1 MNENNNTEEKV
12 VEEEKPA
19 NPINKVKEDIKEVLN
34 QPEQA
39 PSIQID
45 SFIRLSLILVL
56 SALLI
61 FIVWQF
67 MIKPTIDF
75 KNNEKKVEDA
85 ARRYYEF
92 NYSQLPTGERVAT
105 LSIQQLYDK
114 AFLTEDLYI
123 PNSTKPCDSQNSWV
137 KVRKEN
143 GEYKYYTYLKCGIQE
158 SNIDHEGPVIEING
172 DKEMTIGLGEEY
184 KEPGVKSVVDDKDG
198 KLDVKDVVIKSS
210 ALNTNEI
217 GEYEVQ
223 YIATDNL
230 SNKTVVK
237 RKVKVIAKLKSIVA
251 KETNKENYY
260 KGKDPNNY
268 VYFSGMLWRI
278 VDSDGKNV
286 RLVAFEDIANVNYAG
301 LNKWLSYFYNHL
313 SDGAKKLIVKN
324 KYCNELLESVNEK
337 IDECNSYTKKLNS
350 YVLSVADVNK
360 ANTEEGNYLITET
373 ISWLSNEKSD
383 EEAYTVDVFT
393 YADSKSYLEDKKT
406 YNYGVRPVITIKG
419 DSLIKS
425 GLGTYKSPY
434 NLGETP
440 PGKVDD
446 KINTRTSGEF
456 IKHAGML
463 WRIVEV
469 NKDGTTKIISM
480 DSIKAK
486 DNVKVKTSYQ
496 SKSKIYNPTEKG
508 NIGYFIKNKVS
519 EYVDTSYFV
528 NKNVEVPIYDG
539 EIQYGKETTTKKYKV
554 KLSAPNIYE
563 MFSAYT
569 NTFGNMKAHW
579 LINSSKQD
587 VTKSA
592 MTDIGVIITIVG
604 DYDEFGIRV
613 VANLQENIMI
623 TKGKGTFDNPYNI
636 TK

>member
-1 MNENNNTEEKV
+1 MNEEKKEEQV
-12 VEEEKPA
+12 VSEQKTS
-19 NPINKVKEDIKEVLN
+19 NPINKVKDEIKEVLN
-34 QPEQA
+34 QPEQ
-39 PSIQID
+39 SSSVGID
-45 SFIRLSLILVL
+45 NFIRLSLILVL

-75 KNNEKKVEDA
+75 KNNEKIVEEA

-114 AFLTEDLYI
+114 AFLTKDLYI

-143 GEYKYYTYLKCGIQE
+143 GEYKYYTYLKCGLQE
-158 SNIDHEGPVIEING
+158 SDVDHEGPVIELNG
-172 DKEMTIGLGEEY
+172 KEEMTIGLGETYE
-184 KEPGVKSVVDDKDG
+184 EPGVKSVKDKKDG
-198 KLDVKDVVIKSS
+198 KLDNKDVVIKSS
-210 ALNTNEI
+210 GLNTNEI
-217 GEYEVQ
+217 GEYEIK
-223 YIATDNL
+223 YIATDKL
-230 SNKTVVK
+230 SNKTTVI
-237 RKVKVIAKLKSIVA
+237 RKVKVIAKLKSIVSKDTVNA
-251 KETNKENYY
+251 NYY
-260 KGKDPNNY
+260 SGKDPNNY
-268 VYFSGMLWRI
+268 IYFSGMLWRI
-278 VDSDGKNV
+278 LDTDGKNV
-286 RLVAFEDIANVNYAG
+286 RLVAYEDIANVNFAG
-301 LNKWLSYFYNHL
+301 INKWMDYFYDHL

-324 KYCNELLESVNEK
+324 KYCNETLTNAPHDLL
-337 IDECNSYTKKLNS
+337 ECNSYTKKLNS
-350 YVLSVADVNK
+350 YILSAQDVNK
-360 ANTEEGNYLITET
+360 AHSDEGNYLITQT
-373 ISWLSNEKSD
+373 ISWLANEQND
-383 EEAYTVDVFT
+383 ESAYTVDVFT
-393 YADSKSYLEDKKT
+393 YADGKSYLEDKKT

-425 GLGTYKSPY
+425 GTGTYKSPY

-440 PGKVDD
+440 KGKVDD
-446 KINTRTSGEF
+446 KINTRTPGEF
-456 IKHAGML
+456 IKYSGML

-480 DSIKAK
+480 ESIKSK
-486 DNVKVKTSYQ
+486 DNKKVQTYYQ
-496 SKSKIYNPTEKG
+496 SKSKVYNPTEKG

-539 EIQYGKETTTKKYKV
+539 EIQYGKQSTTKKYKV

-569 NTFGNMKAHW
+569 YTRGNMKAHW
-579 LINSSKQD
+579 LINSSKQEF
-587 VTKSA
+587 TKA
-592 MTDIGVIITIVG
+592 VMTDIGVILTTVG
-604 DYDEFGIRV
+604 DYDLYGIRV
-613 VANLQENIMI
+613 VGNLNENIMI

>member
-1 MNENNNTEEKV
+1 MNEEKKEEQV
-12 VEEEKPA
+12 VSEQKTS
-19 NPINKVKEDIKEVLN
+19 NPINKVKDEIKEVLN
-34 QPEQA
+34 QPEQ
-39 PSIQID
+39 SSSVGID
-45 SFIRLSLILVL
+45 NFIRLSLILVL

-75 KNNEKKVEDA
+75 KNNEKIVEEA

-114 AFLTEDLYI
+114 AFLTKDLYI

-143 GEYKYYTYLKCGIQE
+143 GEYKYYTYLKCGLQE
-158 SNIDHEGPVIEING
+158 SDVDHEGPVIELNG
-172 DKEMTIGLGEEY
+172 KEEMTIGLGETYE
-184 KEPGVKSVVDDKDG
+184 EPGVKSVKDKKDG
-198 KLDVKDVVIKSS
+198 KLDNKDVVIKSS
-210 ALNTNEI
+210 GLNTNEI
-217 GEYEVQ
+217 GEYEIKYV
-223 YIATDNL
+223 ATDKL
-230 SNKTVVK
+230 SNKTTVT
-237 RKVKVIAKLKSIVA
+237 RKVKVIAKLKSIVSKDTVNA
-251 KETNKENYY
+251 NYY
-260 KGKDPNNY
+260 SGKDPNNY
-268 VYFSGMLWRI
+268 IYLSGMLWRI
-278 VDSDGKNV
+278 LDTDGKNV
-286 RLVAFEDIANVNYAG
+286 RLVAYEDIANVNYAG
-301 LNKWLSYFYNHL
+301 INKWMDYFYDHL

-324 KYCNELLESVNEK
+324 KYCNETLTNAPHDLL
-337 IDECNSYTKKLNS
+337 ECNSYTKKLNS
-350 YVLSVADVNK
+350 YILSAQDVNK
-360 ANTEEGNYLITET
+360 AHSDEGNYLITQT
-373 ISWLSNEKSD
+373 ISWLANEQND
-383 EEAYTVDVFT
+383 ESAYTVDVFT
-393 YADSKSYLEDKKT
+393 YADGKSYLEDKKT

-425 GLGTYKSPY
+425 GTGTYKSPY

-440 PGKVDD
+440 KGKVDD
-446 KINTRTSGEF
+446 KINTRTPGEF
-456 IKHAGML
+456 VKYSGML

-469 NKDGTTKIISM
+469 NEDGTTKIISM
-480 DSIKAK
+480 ESIKSK
-486 DNVKVKTSYQ
+486 DNVKVQTYYQ
-496 SKSKIYNPTEKG
+496 SKSKVYNPTEKG

-539 EIQYGKETTTKKYKV
+539 EIQYGKQSTTKKYKV

-569 NTFGNMKAHW
+569 YTRGNMKAHW
-579 LINSSKQD
+579 LINSSKQEF
-587 VTKSA
+587 TKA
-592 MTDIGVIITIVG
+592 VMTDIGVILTTVG
-604 DYDEFGIRV
+604 DYDLYGIRV
-613 VANLQENIMI
+613 VGNLNENIMI

>member
-1 MNENNNTEEKV
+1 MNDNKTEEQVTSQKTV
-12 VEEEKPA
+12 S
-19 NPINKVKEDIKEVLN
+19 NPINKVKDDIKEVLN

-39 PSIQID
+39 SSVSID
-45 SFIRLSLILVL
+45 GFIRLSLILVL

-75 KNNEKKVEDA
+75 KNYEKKVEDA

-143 GEYKYYTYLKCGIQE
+143 GEYKYYTYLKCGLQE
-158 SNIDHEGPVIEING
+158 SNVDHEGPVIELNG
-172 DKEMTIGLGEEY
+172 KEEMTIGLGETYE
-184 KEPGVKSVVDDKDG
+184 EPGVKSVRDDKDG
-198 KLDVKDVVIKSS
+198 KLDPKDVVIKSS
-210 ALNTNEI
+210 GLNTNEV
-217 GEYEVQ
+217 GEYEVK

-230 SNKTVVK
+230 SNKTTVT
-237 RKVKVIAKLKSIVA
+237 RKVKVIAKLKNIVSKDTSKA
-251 KETNKENYY
+251 NYY
-260 KGKDPNNY
+260 SGKNPNNY
-268 VYFSGMLWRI
+268 IYFSGMLWRI
-278 VDSDGKNV
+278 VDTDGKNV
-286 RLVAFEDIANVNYAG
+286 RLVAYEDIANVNYAG
-301 LNKWLSYFYNHL
+301 LNKWMEYFYDHL
-313 SDGAKKLIVKN
+313 SDEAKKLVVKN
-324 KYCNELLESVNEK
+324 KYCNEK
-337 IDECNSYTKKLNS
+337 IENATHDITECATYTKKIKS
-350 YVLSVADVNK
+350 YILSASDINR
-360 ANTEEGNYLITET
+360 AHSEEGNYLITQT
-373 ISWLSNEKSD
+373 ISWLANEKNSD
-383 EEAYTVDVFT
+383 EAYTVDVFNYANEQT
-393 YADSKSYLEDKKT
+393 YQADLKT
-406 YNYGVRPVITIKG
+406 FNYGVRPVITIKG

-425 GLGTYKSPY
+425 GIGTYKSPY

-446 KINTRTSGEF
+446 KINTRTPGEF
-456 IKHAGML
+456 IKYSGML

-469 NKDGTTKIISM
+469 NEDGTTKIISM
-480 DSIKAK
+480 ESIKSKDSIKIQ
-486 DNVKVKTSYQ
+486 TYYQ
-496 SKSKIYNPTEKG
+496 SKSKVYNPTEKG

-569 NTFGNMKAHW
+569 YTFGKMKAHW

-587 VTKSA
+587 VTKAA
-592 MTDIGVIITIVG
+592 MTDIGVIITMVG
-604 DYDEFGIRV
+604 DYDEYGIRV
-613 VANLQENIMI
+613 VGNLHENIMI

>member
-1 MNENNNTEEKV
+1 MNEEKKEEQV
-12 VEEEKPA
+12 VSEQKTS
-19 NPINKVKEDIKEVLN
+19 NPINKVKDEIKEVLN
-34 QPEQA
+34 QPEQ
-39 PSIQID
+39 SSSVGID
-45 SFIRLSLILVL
+45 NFIRLSLILVL

-75 KNNEKKVEDA
+75 KNNEKIVEEA

-114 AFLTEDLYI
+114 AFLTKDLYI

-143 GEYKYYTYLKCGIQE
+143 GEYKYYTYLKCGLQE
-158 SNIDHEGPVIEING
+158 SDVDHEGPVIELNG
-172 DKEMTIGLGEEY
+172 KEEMTIGLGETYE
-184 KEPGVKSVVDDKDG
+184 EPGVKSVKDKKDG
-198 KLDVKDVVIKSS
+198 KLDNKDVVIKSS
-210 ALNTNEI
+210 GLNTNEI
-217 GEYEVQ
+217 GEYEIK
-223 YIATDNL
+223 YIATDKL
-230 SNKTVVK
+230 SNKTTVT
-237 RKVKVIAKLKSIVA
+237 RKVKVIAKLKSIVSKDTVNA
-251 KETNKENYY
+251 NYY
-260 KGKDPNNY
+260 SGKDPNNY
-268 VYFSGMLWRI
+268 IYLSGMLWRI
-278 VDSDGKNV
+278 LDTDGKNV
-286 RLVAFEDIANVNYAG
+286 RLVAYEDIANVNFAG
-301 LNKWLSYFYNHL
+301 INKWMDYFYDHL

-324 KYCNELLESVNEK
+324 KYCNETLTNAPHDLL
-337 IDECNSYTKKLNS
+337 ECNSYTKKLNS
-350 YVLSVADVNK
+350 YILSAQDVNK
-360 ANTEEGNYLITET
+360 AHSDEGNYLITQT
-373 ISWLSNEKSD
+373 ISWLANEQND
-383 EEAYTVDVFT
+383 ESAYTVDVFT
-393 YADSKSYLEDKKT
+393 YADGKSYLEDKKT

-425 GLGTYKSPY
+425 GTGTYKSPY

-440 PGKVDD
+440 KGKVDD
-446 KINTRTSGEF
+446 KINTRTPGEF
-456 IKHAGML
+456 VKYSGML

-469 NKDGTTKIISM
+469 NEDGTTKIISM
-480 DSIKAK
+480 ESIKSK
-486 DNVKVKTSYQ
+486 DNVKVQTYYQ
-496 SKSKIYNPTEKG
+496 SKSKVYNPTEKE

-539 EIQYGKETTTKKYKV
+539 EIQYGKQSTTKKYKV

-569 NTFGNMKAHW
+569 YTRGNMKAHW
-579 LINSSKQD
+579 LINSSKQEF
-587 VTKSA
+587 TKA
-592 MTDIGVIITIVG
+592 VMTDIGVILTTVG
-604 DYDEFGIRV
+604 DYDLYGIRV
-613 VANLQENIMI
+613 VGNLNENIMI

>member
-1 MNENNNTEEKV
+1 MNEEKKEEQV
-12 VEEEKPA
+12 VSEQKTS
-19 NPINKVKEDIKEVLN
+19 NPINKVKDEIKEVLN
-34 QPEQA
+34 QPEQ
-39 PSIQID
+39 SSSVGID
-45 SFIRLSLILVL
+45 NFIRLSLILVL

-75 KNNEKKVEDA
+75 KNNEKIVEEA

-114 AFLTEDLYI
+114 AFLTKDLYI

-143 GEYKYYTYLKCGIQE
+143 GEYKYYTYLKCGLQE
-158 SNIDHEGPVIEING
+158 SDVDHEGPVIELNG
-172 DKEMTIGLGEEY
+172 KEEMTIGLGETYE
-184 KEPGVKSVVDDKDG
+184 EPGVKSVKDKKDG
-198 KLDVKDVVIKSS
+198 KLDNKDVVIKSS
-210 ALNTNEI
+210 GLNTNEI
-217 GEYEVQ
+217 GEYEIK
-223 YIATDNL
+223 YIATDKL
-230 SNKTVVK
+230 SNKTTVT
-237 RKVKVIAKLKSIVA
+237 RKVKVIAKLKSIVSKDTVNA
-251 KETNKENYY
+251 NYY
-260 KGKDPNNY
+260 SGKDPNNY
-268 VYFSGMLWRI
+268 IYLSGMLWRI
-278 VDSDGKNV
+278 LDTDGKNV
-286 RLVAFEDIANVNYAG
+286 RLVAYEDIANVNFAG
-301 LNKWLSYFYNHL
+301 INKWMDYFYDHL

-324 KYCNELLESVNEK
+324 KYCNETLTNAPHDLL
-337 IDECNSYTKKLNS
+337 ECNSYTKKLNS
-350 YVLSVADVNK
+350 YILSAQDVNK
-360 ANTEEGNYLITET
+360 AHSDEGNYLITQT
-373 ISWLSNEKSD
+373 ISWLANEQND
-383 EEAYTVDVFT
+383 ESAYTVDVFT
-393 YADSKSYLEDKKT
+393 YADGKSYLEDKKT

-425 GLGTYKSPY
+425 GTGTYKSPY

-440 PGKVDD
+440 KGKVDD
-446 KINTRTSGEF
+446 KINTRTPGEF
-456 IKHAGML
+456 IKYSGML

-480 DSIKAK
+480 ESIKSK
-486 DNVKVKTSYQ
+486 DNKKVQTYYQ
-496 SKSKIYNPTEKG
+496 SKSKVYNPTEKG

-539 EIQYGKETTTKKYKV
+539 EIQYGKQSTTKKYKV

-569 NTFGNMKAHW
+569 YTRGNMKAHW
-579 LINSSKQD
+579 LINSSKQEF
-587 VTKSA
+587 TKA
-592 MTDIGVIITIVG
+592 VMTDIGVILTTVG
-604 DYDEFGIRV
+604 DYDLYGIRV
-613 VANLQENIMI
+613 VGNLNENIMI

>member
-1 MNENNNTEEKV
+1 MNEEKKEEQV
-12 VEEEKPA
+12 VSEQKTS
-19 NPINKVKEDIKEVLN
+19 NPINKVKDEIKEVLN
-34 QPEQA
+34 QPEQ
-39 PSIQID
+39 SSSVGID
-45 SFIRLSLILVL
+45 NFIRLSLILVL

-75 KNNEKKVEDA
+75 KNNEKIVEEA

-114 AFLTEDLYI
+114 AFLTKDLYI

-143 GEYKYYTYLKCGIQE
+143 GEYKYYTYLKCGLQE
-158 SNIDHEGPVIEING
+158 SDVDHEGPVIELNG
-172 DKEMTIGLGEEY
+172 KEEMTIGLGETYE
-184 KEPGVKSVVDDKDG
+184 EPGVKSVKDKKDG
-198 KLDVKDVVIKSS
+198 KLDNKDVVIKSS
-210 ALNTNEI
+210 GLNTNEI
-217 GEYEVQ
+217 GEYEIK
-223 YIATDNL
+223 YIATDKL
-230 SNKTVVK
+230 SNKTTVT
-237 RKVKVIAKLKSIVA
+237 RKVKVIAKLKSIVSKDTVNA
-251 KETNKENYY
+251 NYY
-260 KGKDPNNY
+260 SGKDPNNY
-268 VYFSGMLWRI
+268 IYLSGMLWRI
-278 VDSDGKNV
+278 LDTDGKNV
-286 RLVAFEDIANVNYAG
+286 RLVAYEDIANVNFAG
-301 LNKWLSYFYNHL
+301 INKWMDYFYDHL

-324 KYCNELLESVNEK
+324 KYCNETLTNAPHDLL
-337 IDECNSYTKKLNS
+337 ECNSYTKKLNS
-350 YVLSVADVNK
+350 YILSAQDVNK
-360 ANTEEGNYLITET
+360 AHSDEGNYLITQT
-373 ISWLSNEKSD
+373 ISWLANEQND
-383 EEAYTVDVFT
+383 ESAYTVDVFT
-393 YADSKSYLEDKKT
+393 YADGKSYLEDKKT

-425 GLGTYKSPY
+425 GTGTYKSPY
-434 NLGETP
+434 NLGETTK
-440 PGKVDD
+440 GKVDD
-446 KINTRTSGEF
+446 KINTRTPGEF
-456 IKHAGML
+456 IKYSGML

-480 DSIKAK
+480 ESIKSK
-486 DNVKVKTSYQ
+486 DNKKVQTYYQ
-496 SKSKIYNPTEKG
+496 SKSKVYNPTEKG

-539 EIQYGKETTTKKYKV
+539 EIQYGKQSTTKKYKV

-569 NTFGNMKAHW
+569 YTRGNMKAHW
-579 LINSSKQD
+579 LINSSKQEF
-587 VTKSA
+587 TKA
-592 MTDIGVIITIVG
+592 VMTDIGVILTTVG
-604 DYDEFGIRV
+604 DYDLYGIRV
-613 VANLQENIMI
+613 VGNLNENIMI

>member
-1 MNENNNTEEKV
+1 MNEEKKEEQV
-12 VEEEKPA
+12 VSEQKTS
-19 NPINKVKEDIKEVLN
+19 NPINKVKDEIKEVLN
-34 QPEQA
+34 QPEQ
-39 PSIQID
+39 SSSVGID
-45 SFIRLSLILVL
+45 NFIRLSLILVL

-75 KNNEKKVEDA
+75 KNNEKIVEEA

-114 AFLTEDLYI
+114 AFLTKDLYI

-143 GEYKYYTYLKCGIQE
+143 GEYKYYTYLKCGLQE
-158 SNIDHEGPVIEING
+158 SDVDHEGPVIELNG
-172 DKEMTIGLGEEY
+172 KEEMTIGLGETYE
-184 KEPGVKSVVDDKDG
+184 EPGVKSVKDKKDG
-198 KLDVKDVVIKSS
+198 KLDNKDVVIKSS
-210 ALNTNEI
+210 GLNTNEI
-217 GEYEVQ
+217 GEYEIKYV
-223 YIATDNL
+223 ATDKL
-230 SNKTVVK
+230 SNKTTVT
-237 RKVKVIAKLKSIVA
+237 RKVKVIAKLKSIVSKDTVNA
-251 KETNKENYY
+251 NYY
-260 KGKDPNNY
+260 SGKDPNNY
-268 VYFSGMLWRI
+268 IYLSGMLWRI
-278 VDSDGKNV
+278 LDTDGKNV
-286 RLVAFEDIANVNYAG
+286 RLVAYEDIANVNFAG
-301 LNKWLSYFYNHL
+301 INKWMDYFYDHL

-324 KYCNELLESVNEK
+324 KYCNETLTNAPHDLL
-337 IDECNSYTKKLNS
+337 ECNSYTKKLNS
-350 YVLSVADVNK
+350 YILSAQDVNK
-360 ANTEEGNYLITET
+360 AHSDEGNYLITQT
-373 ISWLSNEKSD
+373 ISWLANEQND
-383 EEAYTVDVFT
+383 ESAYTVDVFT
-393 YADSKSYLEDKKT
+393 YADGKSYLEDKKT

-425 GLGTYKSPY
+425 GTGTYKSPY

-440 PGKVDD
+440 KGKVDD
-446 KINTRTSGEF
+446 KINTRTPGEF
-456 IKHAGML
+456 VKYSGML

-469 NKDGTTKIISM
+469 NEDGTTKIISM
-480 DSIKAK
+480 ESIKSK
-486 DNVKVKTSYQ
+486 DNKKVQTYYQ
-496 SKSKIYNPTEKG
+496 SKSKVYNPTEKG

-539 EIQYGKETTTKKYKV
+539 EIQYGKQSTTKKYKV

-569 NTFGNMKAHW
+569 YTRGNMKAHW
-579 LINSSKQD
+579 LINSSKQEF
-587 VTKSA
+587 TKA
-592 MTDIGVIITIVG
+592 VMTDIGVILTTVG
-604 DYDEFGIRV
+604 DYDLYGIRV
-613 VANLQENIMI
+613 VGNLNENIMI

>member
-1 MNENNNTEEKV
+1 MNEEKKEEQV
-12 VEEEKPA
+12 VSEQKA
-19 NPINKVKEDIKEVLN
+19 SNPINKVKDDIKEVLN

-39 PSIQID
+39 SSVGID
-45 SFIRLSLILVL
+45 GFIRLSLILVL

-75 KNNEKKVEDA
+75 KNNEKIVEDA

-114 AFLTEDLYI
+114 AFLTKDLYI

-143 GEYKYYTYLKCGIQE
+143 GEYKYYTYLKCGLQE
-158 SNIDHEGPVIEING
+158 SDVDHEGPVIELNG
-172 DKEMTIGLGEEY
+172 KEEMTIGLGETYE
-184 KEPGVKSVVDDKDG
+184 EPGVKSVKDNEDG
-198 KLDVKDVVIKSS
+198 KLDPKDVVIKSS
-210 ALNTNEI
+210 ALNTNEV
-217 GEYEVQ
+217 GEYEIK
-223 YIATDNL
+223 YIATDKL
-230 SNKTVVK
+230 SNKTTIT

-251 KETNKENYY
+251 KDTVNANYY
-260 KGKDPNNY
+260 SGKEPNNY

-286 RLVAFEDIANVNYAG
+286 RLVAYEDIANVNYAG
-301 LNKWLSYFYNHL
+301 LNKWLDYFYDHL

-324 KYCNELLESVNEK
+324 KYCNETLSNATHDLLECSTQ
-337 IDECNSYTKKLNS
+337 TKKLNS
-350 YVLSVADVNK
+350 YILSAQDINK
-360 ANTEEGNYLITET
+360 AHSEEGNYLITQT
-373 ISWLSNEKSD
+373 ISWLANEQND
-383 EEAYTVDVFT
+383 ENAYTVDVFN
-393 YADSKSYLEDKKT
+393 YANGQSYQADLKT

-425 GLGTYKSPY
+425 GTGTYKSPY

-440 PGKVDD
+440 TGKVDD
-446 KINTRTSGEF
+446 KINTRTPGEF
-456 IKHAGML
+456 IKYSGML

-480 DSIKAK
+480 ESIKSK
-486 DNVKVKTSYQ
+486 DNIKVQTYYQ
-496 SKSKIYNPTEKG
+496 SKSKVYNPTEKG
-508 NIGYFIKNKVS
+508 NVGYFIKNKVS

-528 NKNVEVPIYDG
+528 NKNVEVPIYNED
-539 EIQYGKETTTKKYKV
+539 IQYGKETSVKKYKV

-569 NTFGNMKAHW
+569 YTLGNMKAHW
-579 LINSSKQD
+579 LINSSKQE
-587 VTKSA
+587 VTKAA
-592 MTDIGVIITIVG
+592 MTDIGVIITTVG
-604 DYDEFGIRV
+604 DYDKYGIRV
-613 VANLQENIMI
+613 VGNLNENIMI

>member
-1 MNENNNTEEKV
+1 MNEEKKEEQV
-12 VEEEKPA
+12 VSEQKA
-19 NPINKVKEDIKEVLN
+19 SNPINKVKDDIKEVLN

-39 PSIQID
+39 SSVGID

-75 KNNEKKVEDA
+75 KNNEKIVEDA

-114 AFLTEDLYI
+114 AFLTKDLYI

-143 GEYKYYTYLKCGIQE
+143 GKYKYYTYLKCGLQE
-158 SNIDHEGPVIEING
+158 SDVDHEGPVIELNG
-172 DKEMTIGLGEEY
+172 KEEMTIGLGETYE
-184 KEPGVKSVVDDKDG
+184 EPGIKSVKDKKDG
-198 KLDVKDVVIKSS
+198 KLDPKDVVIKSS

-237 RKVKVIAKLKSIVA
+237 RKIKVIAKLKSIVA
-251 KETNKENYY
+251 KETNKENHY

-286 RLVAFEDIANVNYAG
+286 RLVAFEDIANVNYDG
-301 LNKWLSYFYNHL
+301 LNKWLNYFYDHL

-324 KYCNELLESVNEK
+324 KYCNEKLEAVNEK
-337 IDECNSYTKKLNS
+337 IDECNSYTKKQNS
-350 YVLSVADVNK
+350 YVLSVIDINK
-360 ANTEEGNYLITET
+360 ANAEDGNYLIPET

-393 YADSKSYLEDKKT
+393 YADNKSYLEDKKT

-440 PGKVDD
+440 TGKVDD

-480 DSIKAK
+480 DSVKAK
-486 DNVKVKTSYQ
+486 DNAKVKTYYQ
-496 SKSKIYNPTEKG
+496 SKSKVYNPTEKG
-508 NIGYFIKNKVS
+508 NVGYFIKNKVS
-519 EYVDTSYFV
+519 EYIDTSYFV

-569 NTFGNMKAHW
+569 YTFGNMKAHW
-579 LINSSKQD
+579 LINSSKQEL
-587 VTKSA
+587 TKAA

-604 DYDEFGIRV
+604 DYDEYGIRV

>member
-1 MNENNNTEEKV
+1 MNEEKKEEQV
-12 VEEEKPA
+12 VSEQKTS
-19 NPINKVKEDIKEVLN
+19 NPINKVKDEIKEVLN
-34 QPEQA
+34 QPEQ
-39 PSIQID
+39 SSSVGID
-45 SFIRLSLILVL
+45 NFIRLSLILVL

-75 KNNEKKVEDA
+75 KNNEKIVEEA

-143 GEYKYYTYLKCGIQE
+143 GEYKYYTYLKCGLQE
-158 SNIDHEGPVIEING
+158 SDVDHEGPVIELNG
-172 DKEMTIGLGEEY
+172 KEEMTIGLGETYE
-184 KEPGVKSVVDDKDG
+184 EPGVKSVKDKKDG
-198 KLDVKDVVIKSS
+198 KLDNKDVVIKSS
-210 ALNTNEI
+210 GLNTNEI
-217 GEYEVQ
+217 GEYEIK
-223 YIATDNL
+223 YIATDKL
-230 SNKTVVK
+230 SNKTTVT
-237 RKVKVIAKLKSIVA
+237 RKVKVIAKLKSIVSKDTVNA
-251 KETNKENYY
+251 NYY
-260 KGKDPNNY
+260 SGKDPNNY
-268 VYFSGMLWRI
+268 IYLSGMLWRI
-278 VDSDGKNV
+278 LDTDGKNV
-286 RLVAFEDIANVNYAG
+286 RLVAYEDIANVNFAG
-301 LNKWLSYFYNHL
+301 INKWMDYFYDHL

-324 KYCNELLESVNEK
+324 KYCNETLTNAPHDLL
-337 IDECNSYTKKLNS
+337 ECNSYTKKLNS
-350 YVLSVADVNK
+350 YILSAQDVNK
-360 ANTEEGNYLITET
+360 AHSDEGNYLITQT
-373 ISWLSNEKSD
+373 ISWLANEQND
-383 EEAYTVDVFT
+383 ESAYTVDVFT
-393 YADSKSYLEDKKT
+393 YADGKSYLEDKKT

-425 GLGTYKSPY
+425 GTGTYKSPY

-440 PGKVDD
+440 KGKVDD
-446 KINTRTSGEF
+446 KINTRTPGEF
-456 IKHAGML
+456 IKYSGML

-480 DSIKAK
+480 ESIKSK
-486 DNVKVKTSYQ
+486 DNKKVQTYYQ
-496 SKSKIYNPTEKG
+496 SKSKVYNPTEKG

-539 EIQYGKETTTKKYKV
+539 EIQYGKQSTTKKYKV

-569 NTFGNMKAHW
+569 YTRGNMKAHW
-579 LINSSKQD
+579 LINSSKQEF
-587 VTKSA
+587 TKA
-592 MTDIGVIITIVG
+592 VMTDIGVILTTVG
-604 DYDEFGIRV
+604 DYDLYGIRV
-613 VANLQENIMI
+613 VGNLNENIMI

>member
-1 MNENNNTEEKV
+1 MNEEKKEEQV
-12 VEEEKPA
+12 VSEQKA
-19 NPINKVKEDIKEVLN
+19 SNPINKVKDDIKEVLN

-39 PSIQID
+39 SSVGID

-75 KNNEKKVEDA
+75 KNNEKIVEDA

-114 AFLTEDLYI
+114 AFLTKDLYI

-143 GEYKYYTYLKCGIQE
+143 GEYKYYTYLKCGLQE
-158 SNIDHEGPVIEING
+158 SDVDHEGPVIELNG
-172 DKEMTIGLGEEY
+172 KEEITIGLGETYE
-184 KEPGVKSVVDDKDG
+184 EPGVKSVKDKKDG
-198 KLDVKDVVIKSS
+198 KLDPKDVVIKSS
-210 ALNTNEI
+210 ALNTNEV
-217 GEYEVQ
+217 GEYEIK
-223 YIATDNL
+223 YIATDKL
-230 SNKTVVK
+230 SNKTTVT

-251 KETNKENYY
+251 KDTVNVNYY
-260 KGKDPNNY
+260 SGKDPNNY

-286 RLVAFEDIANVNYAG
+286 RLVAYEDIANVNFAG
-301 LNKWLSYFYNHL
+301 INKWMDYFYDHL

-324 KYCNELLESVNEK
+324 TYCNETLTDAPHDLL
-337 IDECNSYTKKLNS
+337 ECNSYTKKLNS
-350 YVLSVADVNK
+350 YILSAQDINK
-360 ANTEEGNYLITET
+360 AHSDEGNYLITQT
-373 ISWLSNEKSD
+373 ISWLSNEQNN
-383 EEAYTVDVFT
+383 ENAYTVDVFT
-393 YADSKSYLEDKKT
+393 YADGKSYLEDKKT

-419 DSLIKS
+419 DSLIKN
-425 GLGTYKSPY
+425 GTGTYKSPY

-440 PGKVDD
+440 KGKVDD
-446 KINTRTSGEF
+446 KINTRTPGEF
-456 IKHAGML
+456 VKYSGML

-469 NKDGTTKIISM
+469 NEDGTTKIISM
-480 DSIKAK
+480 ESIKSK
-486 DNVKVKTSYQ
+486 DNVKVQTYYQ
-496 SKSKIYNPTEKG
+496 SKSKVYNPTEKG

-539 EIQYGKETTTKKYKV
+539 EIQYGKHSTTKKYKV

-569 NTFGNMKAHW
+569 YTRGNMKAHW
-579 LINSSKQD
+579 LINSSKQE
-587 VTKSA
+587 VTKAA
-592 MTDIGVIITIVG
+592 MTDIGVIITTVG
-604 DYDEFGIRV
+604 DYDKYGIRV
-613 VANLQENIMI
+613 VGNLNENIMI

>member
-1 MNENNNTEEKV
+1 MNEEKKEEQV
-12 VEEEKPA
+12 VSEQKA
-19 NPINKVKEDIKEVLN
+19 SNPINKVKDDIKEVLN
-34 QPEQA
+34 QPEQ
-39 PSIQID
+39 SSSVGID

-75 KNNEKKVEDA
+75 KNNEKMVEDA

-114 AFLTEDLYI
+114 AFLTQDLYI

-143 GEYKYYTYLKCGIQE
+143 GEYKYYTYLKCGLQE
-158 SNIDHEGPVIEING
+158 SDVDHEGPVIELNG
-172 DKEMTIGLGEEY
+172 KEEMTIGLGETYE
-184 KEPGVKSVVDDKDG
+184 EPGIKSVKDKEDG
-198 KLDVKDVVIKSS
+198 KIDPKDVVIKSS
-210 ALNTNEI
+210 GLNTNEI
-217 GEYEVQ
+217 GEYEIK
-223 YIATDNL
+223 YIATDKL
-230 SNKTVVK
+230 SNKTTVT
-237 RKVKVIAKLKSIVA
+237 RKVKVIAKLKSIVSKDTVNA
-251 KETNKENYY
+251 NYY
-260 KGKDPNNY
+260 SGKDPNNY
-268 VYFSGMLWRI
+268 IYFSGMLWRI
-278 VDSDGKNV
+278 LDTDGKNV
-286 RLVAFEDIANVNYAG
+286 RLVAYEDIANVNFVG
-301 LNKWLSYFYNHL
+301 INKWMDYFYDHL

-324 KYCNELLESVNEK
+324 KYCNETLTNAPHDLL
-337 IDECNSYTKKLNS
+337 ECNSYTKKLNS
-350 YVLSVADVNK
+350 YILSAQDVNK
-360 ANTEEGNYLITET
+360 AHSDEGNYLITQT
-373 ISWLSNEKSD
+373 ISWLANEQND
-383 EEAYTVDVFT
+383 ENAYTVDVFT
-393 YADSKSYLEDKKT
+393 YADGKSYLEDKKT

-425 GLGTYKSPY
+425 GTGTYKSPY

-440 PGKVDD
+440 KGKVDD
-446 KINTRTSGEF
+446 KINTRTPGEF
-456 IKHAGML
+456 IKYSGML

-469 NKDGTTKIISM
+469 NEDGTTKIISM
-480 DSIKAK
+480 ESIKSK
-486 DNVKVKTSYQ
+486 DNKKVQTYYQ
-496 SKSKIYNPTEKG
+496 SKSKVYNPTEKG

-539 EIQYGKETTTKKYKV
+539 EIQYGKQSTTKKYKV

-569 NTFGNMKAHW
+569 YTRGNMKAHW
-579 LINSSKQD
+579 LINSSKQEF
-587 VTKSA
+587 TKA
-592 MTDIGVIITIVG
+592 VMTDIGVILTTVG
-604 DYDEFGIRV
+604 DYDLYGIRV
-613 VANLQENIMI
+613 VGNLNENIMI

>member
-1 MNENNNTEEKV
+1 MNEEKKEEQV
-12 VEEEKPA
+12 VSEQKTS
-19 NPINKVKEDIKEVLN
+19 NPINKVKDEIKEVLN
-34 QPEQA
+34 QPEQ
-39 PSIQID
+39 SSSVGID
-45 SFIRLSLILVL
+45 NFIRLSLILVL

-75 KNNEKKVEDA
+75 KNNEKIVEEA

-114 AFLTEDLYI
+114 AFLTKDLYI

-143 GEYKYYTYLKCGIQE
+143 GEYKYYTYLKCGLQE
-158 SNIDHEGPVIEING
+158 SDVDHEGPVIELNG
-172 DKEMTIGLGEEY
+172 KEEMTIGLGETYE
-184 KEPGVKSVVDDKDG
+184 EPGVKSVKDKKDG
-198 KLDVKDVVIKSS
+198 KLDNKDVVIKSS
-210 ALNTNEI
+210 GLNTNEI
-217 GEYEVQ
+217 GEYEIK
-223 YIATDNL
+223 YIATDKL
-230 SNKTVVK
+230 SNKTTVT
-237 RKVKVIAKLKSIVA
+237 RKVKVIAKLKSIVSKDTVNA
-251 KETNKENYY
+251 NYY
-260 KGKDPNNY
+260 SGKDPNNY
-268 VYFSGMLWRI
+268 IYLSGMLWRI
-278 VDSDGKNV
+278 LDTDGKNV
-286 RLVAFEDIANVNYAG
+286 RLVAYEDIANVNFAG
-301 LNKWLSYFYNHL
+301 INKWMDYFYDHL

-324 KYCNELLESVNEK
+324 KYCNETLTNAPHDLL
-337 IDECNSYTKKLNS
+337 ECNSYTKKLNS
-350 YVLSVADVNK
+350 YILSAQDVNK
-360 ANTEEGNYLITET
+360 AHSDEGNYLITQT
-373 ISWLSNEKSD
+373 ISWLANEQND
-383 EEAYTVDVFT
+383 ESAYTVDVFT
-393 YADSKSYLEDKKT
+393 YADGKSYLEDKKT

-425 GLGTYKSPY
+425 GTGTYKSPY

-440 PGKVDD
+440 KGKVDD
-446 KINTRTSGEF
+446 KINTRTPGEF
-456 IKHAGML
+456 VKYSGML

-469 NKDGTTKIISM
+469 NEDGTTKIISM
-480 DSIKAK
+480 ESIKSK
-486 DNVKVKTSYQ
+486 DNVKVQTYYQ
-496 SKSKIYNPTEKG
+496 SKSKVYNPTEKG

-539 EIQYGKETTTKKYKV
+539 EIQYGKQSTTKKYKV

-569 NTFGNMKAHW
+569 YTRGNMKAHW
-579 LINSSKQD
+579 LINSSKQEF
-587 VTKSA
+587 TKA
-592 MTDIGVIITIVG
+592 VMTDIGVILTTVG
-604 DYDEFGIRV
+604 DYDLYGIRV
-613 VANLQENIMI
+613 VGNLNENIMI